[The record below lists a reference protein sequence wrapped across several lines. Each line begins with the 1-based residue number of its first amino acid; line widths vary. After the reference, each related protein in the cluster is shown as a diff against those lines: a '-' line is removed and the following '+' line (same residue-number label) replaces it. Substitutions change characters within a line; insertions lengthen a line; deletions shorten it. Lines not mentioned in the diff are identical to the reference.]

1 MSFDDV
7 GHWHL
12 SLLHWLSFLSFA
24 PAPLLS
30 PTNPRARAGLY
41 SSSSL
46 TSSIF
51 APSVAPPATALDFP
65 VDLDSFFDEEE
76 ETLSFLAFFDFF
88 GGTSHAQ
95 RGMNEST

>member
-1 MSFDDV
+1 MGSDDV

-12 SLLHWLSFLSFA
+12 SLLNWLSFLCA
-24 PAPLLS
+24 CPPPLS
-30 PTNPRARAGLY
+30 HQPPRARAGLY
-41 SSSSL
+41 ASSSL
-46 TSSIF
+46 TSSIL